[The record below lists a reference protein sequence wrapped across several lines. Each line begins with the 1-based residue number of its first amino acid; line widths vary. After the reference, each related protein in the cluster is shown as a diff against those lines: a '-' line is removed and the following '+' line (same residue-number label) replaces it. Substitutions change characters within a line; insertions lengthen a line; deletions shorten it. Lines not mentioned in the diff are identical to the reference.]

1 MFKVTDKGTRTMP
14 KEIFWV
20 SNLKAFNA
28 NFNVFLLDTT
38 FIYFLFIGKLLHFEI
53 KYMYL
58 QAIAQ

>member
-28 NFNVFLLDTT
+28 NFNVFVCWTLPLYTS
-38 FIYFLFIGKLLHFEI
+38 FL
-53 KYMYL
+53 
-58 QAIAQ
+58 

>member
-28 NFNVFLLDTT
+28 NFNVFVCWT
-38 FIYFLFIGKLLHFEI
+38 
-53 KYMYL
+53 
-58 QAIAQ
+58 